1 MSSSLKEAVMAQGT
15 INLQEVGAHPTV
27 KANGDLEVKFGLYL
41 PNITAAKGYEVVV
54 RLIHRTDRFTP
65 EIPPKNFPLICDD
78 AHPYDLWQTTINLT
92 QQRDSSSSFGKSGT
106 YFYRYQLSKNGQL
119 LTLWFTDP
127 FAYETGTGELSAFTT
142 SDVDPPFE
150 WTDDAFKVPV
160 LDDMVVYEMQVEEFN
175 DNFEGVIDRL
185 DYLQG
190 LGVNVLEL
198 MPITSM
204 RQEFDWGYGPLHFWA
219 PEERYGSR
227 SSFKRMVN
235 ACHEKGIA
243 VILDSVYEHVDD
255 AFAYNRVY
263 ADSNELKL
271 SPMIGPFG
279 EGSFGTQINFD
290 TPFTQQF
297 FLECNRYW
305 MSEYH
310 VDGFRYD
317 YVPGFYDGPTGKGY
331 AKLVFDTYQDSL
343 AIARFQDPLGY
354 SRIIQ
359 CAEHLPDPRGI
370 LSNTFSNSA
379 WQNDLLNKVENMAQ
393 FRFVDESFV
402 HLLDTRFS
410 GYPDTRE
417 VNTREANSVIK
428 MPVAPF
434 QYFETHDHSRLI
446 TRFGLLP
453 PLRPE
458 GDIQFGDRRN
468 FFKLQPLAIALYTCQ
483 GIPMLWQGQEFAEN
497 YTLPE
502 GGNARISVRRS
513 VHWEYFYDQ
522 AGLAL
527 VRLYRKLAQLRKTF
541 PALRSRKSFYFN
553 QQSRPRD
560 GIVAYQR
567 SADATATA
575 AEQVALVLLNFADEP
590 REILIPFAKTGVFQ
604 EMIDGTDEI
613 VVAAS
618 GELHKVVVPSNYGR
632 IYLH

>member
-1 MSSSLKEAVMAQGT
+1 MVQGK
-15 INLQEVGAHPTV
+15 INLKEVGAHPTINI
-27 KANGDLEVKFGLYL
+27 NGELEVNFGLYL
-41 PNITAAKGYEVVV
+41 PDITEAKEYKVVV
-54 RLIHRTDRFTP
+54 RLIHQKDRFTP
-65 EIPPKNFPLICDD
+65 EIPPKDFPLVCDD
-78 AHPYDLWQTTINLT
+78 EHPYDLWKTTINLS
-92 QQRDSSSSFGKSGT
+92 QKQDSKSSFGKPGT
-106 YFYRYQLSKNGQL
+106 YFYRYQLFKNEQL

-142 SDVDPPFE
+142 SDVDPSFE
-150 WTDDAFKVPV
+150 WTDAAFKVPA

-175 DNFEGVIDRL
+175 DNFEGVIERL

-198 MPITSM
+198 MPITSVK
-204 RQEFDWGYGPLHFWA
+204 QEFDWGYGPLHFWA

-227 SSFKRMVN
+227 LSLKKMVN

-243 VILDSVYEHVDD
+243 VILDSVYEHVDE

-263 ADSNELKL
+263 KDSNELKL

-290 TPFTQQF
+290 TTFTQQF

-305 MSEYH
+305 MREYH

-343 AIARFQDPLGY
+343 NIARFQDSLGY

-393 FRFVDESFV
+393 FRFVDEQFV

-417 VNTREANSVIK
+417 VNTGEANSAIK

-453 PLRPE
+453 PLGPQ

-468 FFKLQPLAIALYTCQ
+468 FYKLQPLAIALYTCQ

-497 YTLPE
+497 YTLPD

-513 VHWEYFYDQ
+513 VHWEYFYDEFGQ
-522 AGLAL
+522 ALI
-527 VRLYRKLAQLRKTF
+527 RLYRKLAHLRKEF

-553 QQSRPRD
+553 QQSRPWD
-560 GIVAYQR
+560 GVVAYQR
-567 SADATATA
+567 SADATATE

-590 REILIPFAKTGVFQ
+590 REIFVPFAKTGIFQ
-604 EMIDGTDEI
+604 EMIDSTDKI

-618 GELHKVVVPSNYGR
+618 GELQKVVVPSNYGR